1 MQNTVRYKGY
11 YSVVRYDAENNVL
24 YGKIEDIDDLV
35 TFECNEINKV
45 KEEFKK
51 AVDDYLEMCR
61 RIGKNP
67 DKTYNGQFNVRI
79 PPELHKKISYKASV
93 KGISLNSYVTQAI
106 TRYLEDSDDGDYINK
121 DQ

>member
-1 MQNTVRYKGY
+1 MVR
-11 YSVVRYDAENNVL
+11 
-24 YGKIEDIDDLV
+24 
-35 TFECNEINKV
+35 
-45 KEEFKK
+45 EEFEK

-67 DKTYNGQFNVRI
+67 DKTYNGQFNFRI
-79 PPELHKKISYKASV
+79 LPELHKKISYKASV

-106 TRYLEDSDDGDYINK
+106 TRYLEDSDDDDYINN

>member
-45 KEEFKK
+45 KKKKKK

-61 RIGKNP
+61 GIGKNP

-121 DQ
+121 NQ

>member
-61 RIGKNP
+61 EIGKNP

-106 TRYLEDSDDGDYINK
+106 TRYLEDSDDGDYINNV
-121 DQ
+121 Q

>member
-106 TRYLEDSDDGDYINK
+106 TRYLEDSDDGDYINN
-121 DQ
+121 DE

>member
-45 KEEFKK
+45 NEEFKK

-106 TRYLEDSDDGDYINK
+106 TRYLEDSDDDDYINN

>member
-61 RIGKNP
+61 EIGKNP

-106 TRYLEDSDDGDYINK
+106 THYLEDSDDGDYINN

>member
-61 RIGKNP
+61 GIGKNP

-106 TRYLEDSDDGDYINK
+106 THYLEDSDDGDYINK

>member
-11 YSVVRYDAENNVL
+11 YSVVRYDAVNNVL

-45 KEEFKK
+45 KEEFEK
-51 AVDDYLEMCR
+51 AVDDYLEMCI

-79 PPELHKKISYKASV
+79 PPELHRKISYKATV

-106 TRYLEDSDDGDYINK
+106 TRYLEDSDDAEYKNEEK
-121 DQ
+121 

>member
-106 TRYLEDSDDGDYINK
+106 TRYLEDSDDGDYINNN
-121 DQ
+121 Q

>member
-45 KEEFKK
+45 KEEFEK

-106 TRYLEDSDDGDYINK
+106 TRYLEDSDDGDYINN

>member
-11 YSVVRYDAENNVL
+11 YSVVRYDEENNVL

-106 TRYLEDSDDGDYINK
+106 TRYLEDSDDGDYINNN
-121 DQ
+121 Q